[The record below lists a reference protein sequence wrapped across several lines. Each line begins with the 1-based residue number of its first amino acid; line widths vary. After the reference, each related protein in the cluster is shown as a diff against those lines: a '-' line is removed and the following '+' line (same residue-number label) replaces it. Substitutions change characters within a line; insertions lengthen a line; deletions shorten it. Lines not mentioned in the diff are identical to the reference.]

1 MTSHL
6 NKALLQTHE
15 DKSDEMKIIKVVQTY
30 LREEGENFK
39 WIMFIS
45 ILFYYS

>member
-6 NKALLQTHE
+6 NKAILQTHE
-15 DKSDEMKIIKVVQTY
+15 DKSDEMEIIKVVQTY

-39 WIMFIS
+39 WLMFIS
-45 ILFYYS
+45 ILFYYT

>member
-15 DKSDEMKIIKVVQTY
+15 DKSDEMKIIKVAQTY

-39 WIMFIS
+39 WLMFIS